1 MLKQEDLKWFAA
13 RTRNAQALHV
23 RTLLQQLQV
32 EYFIPTTLKMVE
44 RNNRRQTKEVPL
56 LSNLIFIHATKR
68 HACSLANEIGIPIFY
83 IIDQITRSLLIVPD
97 KQMQNFMQVVDL
109 SPESISMSELPLK
122 KGCKVKVM
130 KGDFAGVEGEMLGM
144 ATRTYVIIRIG
155 DMMAA
160 KIKVPKGY
168 LVAVE

>member
-1 MLKQEDLKWFAA
+1 MEKQEEVRWFAA

-23 RTLLQQLQV
+23 RTLLQNRNV
-32 EYFIPTTLKMVE
+32 EYFIPTTLKVVE
-44 RNNRRQTKEVPL
+44 VNGRRKTKEAPL
-56 LSNLIFIHATKR
+56 LSNLVFVHTTKK
-68 HACSLANEIGIPIFY
+68 HACALANDHGIPLFY
-83 IIDQITRSLLIVPD
+83 IIDRNTRTLLIVPD
-97 KQMQNFMQVVDL
+97 KQMNNFMQVVDL
-109 SPESISMSELPLK
+109 SPESVCMSELPFT
-122 KGCKVKVM
+122 KGGKVRVV

-155 DMMAA
+155 DIMAA